1 MNNINKEE
9 AAGIITRILMACR
22 IPSNWAKVLAGAI
35 IGAVVAW
42 MSLTQSS
49 CASKTQAD
57 PPGHTGI
64 SIQNGQYT
72 LTRDGRTLTWDDK
85 THSLVWTQAAPETS
99 VPPVVQQVK

>member
-9 AAGIITRILMACR
+9 AAGIITRILMACK

-49 CASKTQAD
+49 CASKTQSD

-72 LTRDGRTLTWDDK
+72 LTRDGLTLTWDDK
-85 THSLVWTQAAPETS
+85 THALVWTQAVPETTIA
-99 VPPVVQQVK
+99 PVVQCIK

>member
-72 LTRDGRTLTWDDK
+72 LTWDDK
-85 THSLVWTQAAPETS
+85 THALVWTQAAPETS

>member
-57 PPGHTGI
+57 LRAIPESASRTVNTPSPVMAGH
-64 SIQNGQYT
+64 
-72 LTRDGRTLTWDDK
+72 
-85 THSLVWTQAAPETS
+85 
-99 VPPVVQQVK
+99 